1 MASIFSVPVSTLN
14 AAAKK
19 RGFTREAYVS
29 RLASISTGR
38 EVCAHLAFI
47 KDGTPST
54 LPEEARADIR

>member
-47 KDGTPST
+47 KDGTATFILSESVRT
-54 LPEEARADIR
+54 S